1 MKPVHIIL
9 SSALCAALAAG
20 AVLVVPIVLEHFS
33 KFTSEGKI
41 AILNLNEVVEA
52 NEAALAAAD
61 LKDEELMLEAKRF
74 ALSLQTEIKAL
85 QKDCGCTLLVSSAV
99 IAPHTLP
106 DYTDEL
112 LARLNL
118 SRAQKQKD
126 LRRISERVRDAS

>member
-1 MKPVHIIL
+1 
-9 SSALCAALAAG
+9 
-20 AVLVVPIVLEHFS
+20 
-33 KFTSEGKI
+33 
-41 AILNLNEVVEA
+41 
-52 NEAALAAAD
+52 
-61 LKDEELMLEAKRF
+61 MLEAKRF
-74 ALSLQTEIKAL
+74 ALNLQNELKAM

-126 LRRISERVRDAS
+126 LRRISERVRGAS

>member
-126 LRRISERVRDAS
+126 LRRISERVRGVS

>member
-9 SSALCAALAAG
+9 SSVLCAALAAG
-20 AVLVVPIVLEHFS
+20 AVLAAPTVLEQFS
-33 KFTSEGKI
+33 KFTSEGRL
-41 AILNLNEVVEA
+41 AVLNLNEVVEA
-52 NEAALAAAD
+52 NEAALVAGG
-61 LKDEELMLEAKRF
+61 LRDEELMLEAKRF
-74 ALSLQTEIKAL
+74 ALNLQNELKAM

-126 LRRISERVRDAS
+126 LRRISERVRGAS

>member
-126 LRRISERVRDAS
+126 LRRISERVRGAS